1 MNFKSTG
8 QLAPLHRTTGGPLTS
23 VQYGSTTVDIATGAI
38 LSPAS
43 AGAPHSLGQ
52 RLLELGRT
60 ASLELSP
67 AQTHSPKLKYTLVG
81 ALDEAAV
88 QGPPGAGARAPL
100 AASSRCFV
108 NMVKKSARH
117 FEEVAAAA
125 AALQQRGMVA
135 VPHLPA
141 CRFDTLEQLDDVL
154 SQLSAAGCSQLL
166 LLGGNDQHERG
177 NGGGAVFSSAGELLA
192 SGALMRHGFVDLV
205 MAGHPEGHPGL
216 GKDMAAT
223 TELLVRPQPHTGA
236 PAFLLHPCQRLPR
249 RGSPRVTESGAA
261 AQTDPKTSRT
271 HTDRRGRRR
280 RPWRPAT
287 ASPSRP
293 SSVSTPP
300 R

>member
-108 NMVKKSARH
+108 NMVKTQEAH
-117 FEEVAAAA
+117 FSDVIAAVN
-125 AALQQRGMVA
+125 ALTRRGILP
-135 VPHLPA
+135 VPHVPA
-141 CRFDTLEQLDDVL
+141 CRFDSE
-154 SQLSAAGCSQLL
+154 
-166 LLGGNDQHERG
+166 
-177 NGGGAVFSSAGELLA
+177 GAVVSFLIL
-192 SGALMRHGFVDLV
+192 HG
-205 MAGHPEGHPGL
+205 
-216 GKDMAAT
+216 
-223 TELLVRPQPHTGA
+223 
-236 PAFLLHPCQRLPR
+236 
-249 RGSPRVTESGAA
+249 
-261 AQTDPKTSRT
+261 
-271 HTDRRGRRR
+271 
-280 RPWRPAT
+280 
-287 ASPSRP
+287 
-293 SSVSTPP
+293 
-300 R
+300 